1 MNILVTI
8 VSAFSYKKEEKK
20 YKVLLD
26 DCDVSEVFASH
37 TNESIFKTLI
47 EMREIKNSGGINKVI
62 ALVSKKVLKEKDT
75 NYEDKTAYSYYESLI
90 KRYSPN
96 IKIEKI
102 ETENENG
109 IKEIAEILDEL
120 CKCINIDDVV
130 YIDIAGG
137 RRTTSNV
144 IQLLAKLLKY
154 KGVKNP
160 YSLYSDINGPEG
172 VISETSSFIKMT
184 DLLDAFNEFMTTGK
198 SYKLS
203 ECMERSSNSLDLK
216 IKALLEAM
224 RKFSDKIQI
233 GNIENLDLAVN
244 ELEKNIHAC
253 ERINNSSNIEIVI
266 LKQFLPVIK
275 DKLIGDNEKIS
286 YIKIVKWCLD
296 NRLIQQALTIFVEKI
311 PIYIFEQGII
321 KTVVDVSKEKENYQ
335 RNRIGMDPADWE
347 VKVFYTDILNI
358 NNDLIGEL
366 KKCLKGYEYLKTEYV
381 KTEKVRNVLWLIS
394 QVENKWG
401 KLRSLYK
408 NDDKFKYIDNFISE
422 NNFKS
427 FKKFKN
433 VLCNKNDLLAM
444 LLDIKKEKNRDENN
458 SIKLKFDAIKEIKNG
473 KGILPPFT
481 LKCSNAEMA
490 DIYYGYI
497 YVKILRNQIN
507 HASSNDVLTYEQRN
521 ILRDAGYSFDIANIL
536 SIQEN
541 IEKALHAIEIVNKN
555 NETQKEKEK
564 NQIITPTDLKIGDIV
579 TVTCVDKKKV
589 RLKSYDYD
597 IQLVLS
603 HTNEPLDLL
612 NKTFEVEIRQI
623 SKAGKIIQVKE
634 R

>member
-8 VSAFSYKKEEKK
+8 VSAFSYRKEEKK
-20 YKVLLD
+20 YKVLLKG
-26 DCDVSEVFASH
+26 CDVSEVFASH

-47 EMREIKNSGGINKVI
+47 EMKEVKNAGGINKVI
-62 ALVSKKVLKEKDT
+62 ALVSKKVLTEENDT
-75 NYEDKTAYSYYESLI
+75 YGKKTAYSYYESLI
-90 KRYSPN
+90 KGCSSN
-96 IKIEKI
+96 TIIEKI
-102 ETENENG
+102 ETENRNG
-109 IKEIAEILDEL
+109 SFKEIAEILDEL
-120 CKCINIDDVV
+120 CQHINIDDVV

-172 VISETSSFIKMT
+172 VISETSSFVKMT

-203 ECMERSSNSLDLK
+203 ECMKKSSNALNSK
-216 IKALLEAM
+216 IEALLEAM

-233 GNIENLDLAVN
+233 GNIENLDSTVS

-253 ERINNSSNIEIVI
+253 ERIDNSANIEIVI

-321 KTVVDVSKEKENYQ
+321 KAVVDVTKKKDEYQ
-335 RNRIGMDPADWE
+335 KNRTGMDPADWE
-347 VKVFYTDILNI
+347 VKVFYTDILHI
-358 NNDLIGEL
+358 NNDLISEL
-366 KKCLKGYEYLKTEYV
+366 KKCLKGGEYA
-381 KTEKVRNVLWLIS
+381 KTEKVRNVLRLIS

-401 KLRSLYK
+401 KLKSLYK
-408 NDDKFKYIDNFISE
+408 DDNIFKCIDNFILNYE
-422 NNFKS
+422 FKN

-433 VLCNKNDLLAM
+433 ALCNNNELLAK
-444 LLDIKKEKNRDENN
+444 LLDIEIEKNHDENN

-481 LKCSNAEMA
+481 LGCSNIEIAN
-490 DIYYGYI
+490 IYYGYI
-497 YVKILRNQIN
+497 YVKTLRNQIN
-507 HASSNDVLTYEQRN
+507 HASSNDVLTCEQRN
-521 ILRDAGYSFDIANIL
+521 ILRDAGYSFEPANIL

-541 IEKALHAIEIVNKN
+541 IEKALQAIKVAINNNK
-555 NETQKEKEK
+555 TRKGT
-564 NQIITPTDLKIGDIV
+564 ISSITPTDLKVGDVV
-579 TVTCVDKKKV
+579 TVTCIDKKKV
-589 RLKSYDYD
+589 RLDNYNYD

-603 HTNEPLDLL
+603 HTIEPLDLL
-612 NKTFEVEIRQI
+612 NKKFEVEVRQI

-634 R
+634 K